1 MCAPTASVK
10 YDTDTFAAGW
20 DFWAVVAEPLA
31 ELRRRYAIPPLDP
44 TADATLALL
53 RS

>member
-44 TADATLALL
+44 TVDATLALL